1 MHEKEELELNS
12 EALFFEAIRNAN
24 IPDILKFFR
33 DEKIKPWEFLY
44 EDEFSGNLIK
54 EIKNTFHEILKIIY
68 LNTSN

>member
-1 MHEKEELELNS
+1 MKEKEEFELNS
-12 EALFFEAIRNAN
+12 EKLFFEAIRDAN

-54 EIKNTFHEILKIIY
+54 KLKIHFMKF
-68 LNTSN
+68 